1 MKSSISVKQEKALET
16 FRSGLNCAQSVLM
29 AFQKESGKDLNQVMA
44 LSAGFGS
51 GMGRLQLTCGAL
63 TGAFMAIGQYCSKK
77 YSGYDIIKDHS
88 YTMIQDVHRKFIA
101 LHNVSDCRSLLEV
114 DLNQVSGRKKMN
126 DDKLNESVCEKC
138 VLTAVAILEEEFADD
153 AIAID

>member
-1 MKSSISVKQEKALET
+1 MNKSISLKQKKALET
-16 FRSGLNCAQSVLM
+16 FRSRLNCAQSVLM
-29 AFQKESGKDLNQVMA
+29 AFQEEAGQDLKPVMA
-44 LSAGFGS
+44 LSAGFGG

-77 YSGYDIIKDHS
+77 YTGYDIIKDHS

-101 LHNVSDCRSLLEV
+101 LHNVSDCCSLLEV
-114 DLNQVSGRKKMN
+114 DLNQVSGRKKMK
-126 DDKLNESVCEKC
+126 DEKLDESVCEKC